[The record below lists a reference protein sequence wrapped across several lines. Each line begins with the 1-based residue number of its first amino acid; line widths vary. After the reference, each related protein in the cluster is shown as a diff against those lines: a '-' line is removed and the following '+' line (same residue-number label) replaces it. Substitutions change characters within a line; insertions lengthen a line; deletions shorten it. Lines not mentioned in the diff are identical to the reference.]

1 MGKKLEKLSDQE
13 LLTLATGEL
22 IESII
27 NFRAG
32 LTKEFEFNNKYLD
45 EAKKRG
51 LKVGVKRDFIHRV
64 FTGEFD
70 NADGV
75 EVSIKK
81 VEGK

>member
-1 MGKKLEKLSDQE
+1 MAKKLKNLSTEE
-13 LLTLATGEL
+13 LLSLATTEF
-22 IESII
+22 IQ
-27 NFRAG
+27 
-32 LTKEFEFNNKYLD
+32 LTLDFKNGDEHAFDRTKYAD

-51 LKVGVKRDFIHRV
+51 LKVGISRDLIHRI

>member
-1 MGKKLEKLSDQE
+1 MGNLKKLSDQE

-27 NFRAG
+27 NFRIG
-32 LTKEFEFNNKYLD
+32 KTKEFELNDKYRQEL
-45 EAKKRG
+45 ERRN
-51 LKVGVKRDFIHRV
+51 LKFGISESFIHRV
-64 FTGEFD
+64 FQGEFD

-75 EVSIKK
+75 ELSIKK

>member
-1 MGKKLEKLSDQE
+1 MGNLKKLSDQE

-27 NFRAG
+27 NFRIG
-32 LTKEFEFNNKYLD
+32 KTKDFEFNDKYRQEL
-45 EAKKRG
+45 ERRN
-51 LKVGVKRDFIHRV
+51 LKFGISENFIHRV
-64 FTGEFD
+64 FQGEFD

-75 EVSIKK
+75 EVNIKE

>member
-1 MGKKLEKLSDQE
+1 MGKRLSKLSTEE
-13 LLTLATGEL
+13 LLSLATTEFVQLALDFKKGDEKAFERTKYADEL
-22 IESII
+22 I
-27 NFRAG
+27 R
-32 LTKEFEFNNKYLD
+32 
-45 EAKKRG
+45 RG
-51 LKVGVKRDFIHRV
+51 MKLGISRDLIHRI

>member
-1 MGKKLEKLSDQE
+1 MGKEKELSDKE

-32 LTKEFEFNNKYLD
+32 LTKEFEFNNKYRQEL
-45 EAKKRG
+45 ERRN
-51 LKVGVKRDFIHRV
+51 LKFGISESFIHRV
-64 FTGEFD
+64 FQGEFD

-75 EVSIKK
+75 EVNIKK